1 MKLVVGLGNP
11 GKKYERTR
19 HNVGFMVVDALAK
32 ELGLKFQKS
41 HTVDADYARS
51 EAVELIKPRTFMN
64 NSGIAVRSAAK
75 KHRIKP
81 EDILIISDDLD
92 MEIGKLRY
100 REIGSS
106 GGHRGVQ
113 SVIDNLKTNIFPR
126 LKIGISRSETLAP
139 DEYVTSNFTNTQLA
153 QVKKVLPVAVRT
165 IQEKFLKIEP

>member
-19 HNVGFMVVDALAK
+19 HNVGFLVLDALAK
-32 ELGLKFQKS
+32 DLGIGLKKNEQFHAIS
-41 HTVDADYARS
+41 GASTDVVLA
-51 EAVELIKPRTFMN
+51 KPQTFMN
-64 NSGIAVRSAAK
+64 NSGLSVRAISK

-81 EDILIISDDLD
+81 EDLLIVSDDLD

-106 GGHRGVQ
+106 GGHRGLQ
-113 SVIDNLKTNIFPR
+113 SVIDQLKTNIFPR
-126 LKIGISRSETLAP
+126 LKIGIDRSDKIAP

-153 QVKKVLPVAVRT
+153 QIKKVLPVAVRT
-165 IQEKFLKIEP
+165 IKEKFLKI

>member
-1 MKLVVGLGNP
+1 MKLIVGLGNP

-32 ELGLKFQKS
+32 EFEITLKKNDQFQAINGAGDQ
-41 HTVDADYARS
+41 VVLA
-51 EAVELIKPRTFMN
+51 KPQTFMN
-64 NSGIAVRSAAK
+64 NSGISVKSIAK
-75 KHRIKP
+75 KHRVKP
-81 EDILIISDDLD
+81 EDILIVSDDID

-126 LKIGISRSETLAP
+126 LKIGIGRSDILAP

-153 QVKKVLPVAVRT
+153 LIKKVLPVAIRT
-165 IQEKFLKIEP
+165 IQEKFLKI